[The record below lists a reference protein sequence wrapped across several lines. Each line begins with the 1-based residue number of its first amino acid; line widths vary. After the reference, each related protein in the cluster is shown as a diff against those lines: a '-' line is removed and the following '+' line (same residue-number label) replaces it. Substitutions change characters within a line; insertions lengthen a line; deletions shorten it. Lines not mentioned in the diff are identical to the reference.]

1 MLSKDFMTAY
11 LLGHL
16 CLDVILRRCYPELLK
31 NKGVLADKLKLIVF
45 YTVFYERIATIKA
58 SLSSVD
64 LKFMLESA
72 APPGTFC
79 NSKHFEEKKIIII
92 I

>member
-16 CLDVILRRCYPELLK
+16 CLDVILQHCYPELLK
-31 NKGVLADKLKLIVF
+31 NKGVLADKLKVIVF
-45 YTVFYERIATIKA
+45 YTVFYGRIATIKA

-64 LKFMLESA
+64 LKFILESA

-79 NSKHFEEKKIIII
+79 KAKHFEEKK
-92 I
+92 